1 MVLGAMGSRLR
12 IRALGQS
19 AVACRAAVSL
29 VLGCQQVPRCCA
41 KEWQDLHQHRSADD
55 GIRAEVVM
63 TQREWQ
69 YNGVAPMREI
79 LDWCHQ
85 YLDQSRWHYP
95 GWETL
100 VFRDDCAW
108 MMFAL
113 RWQ

>member
-1 MVLGAMGSRLR
+1 
-12 IRALGQS
+12 
-19 AVACRAAVSL
+19 
-29 VLGCQQVPRCCA
+29 
-41 KEWQDLHQHRSADD
+41 
-55 GIRAEVVM
+55 M

-85 YLDQSRWHYP
+85 HLDQSRWHYP

>member
-1 MVLGAMGSRLR
+1 MSRLCLR
-12 IRALGQS
+12 GEALIRYPLS
-19 AVACRAAVSL
+19 V
-29 VLGCQQVPRCCA
+29 
-41 KEWQDLHQHRSADD
+41 LHQHRSADD

-63 TQREWQ
+63 TQRQWQ

-85 YLDQSRWHYP
+85 YLDQSSWHYP